1 MGQEIIL
8 AEHDVQITNYIGA
21 LELNRRKSIGKENG
35 SEKKLVKEK
44 VDDLI
49 LKILRDIQANYDFF
63 DESYLGFER
72 KGNIKIIEHLKSISH
87 HDEDYNPE
95 YFFKDLFPVYLE
107 FLIVQK
113 TPYDLDSFI
122 SSAEGVS
129 YSFSETTKRSI
140 DRYSLTVPS
149 TVMSYLL
156 KVTKSSNV
164 KDVLEIESKVD
175 GYNSSLNNNVEQIKG
190 LESRIDNLK
199 SKYNFMALSHGF
211 ERILSEKKGQ
221 LNEMRNYLIVMG
233 VLIMVPVMLVL
244 MFLWNSLDDLELK
257 VLYITVPML
266 TLSFTMIY
274 FFRIILSNYNEL
286 KPEILQME
294 LRVTLCSFIED
305 YVKYSKEIKKEDKE
319 ALAMFEKVVFSEI
332 NDARNPVPAFFEGL
346 EGIAKVVGSYK
357 SGKS

>member
-1 MGQEIIL
+1 MGQEITL
-8 AEHDVQITNYIGA
+8 AEHDVQISNYIGA
-21 LELNRRKSIGKENG
+21 LELNRRKNISKENEP
-35 SEKKLVKEK
+35 EKKEHKKKFNEI
-44 VDDLI
+44 I
-49 LKILRDIQANYDFF
+49 LNILRDIQSNYDYF
-63 DESYLGFER
+63 DKSYLGFER
-72 KGNIKIIEHLKSISH
+72 KGNVKIIEHLKSISY
-87 HDEDYNPE
+87 HDDSYNPE

-113 TPYDLDSFI
+113 GPYELDSFI
-122 SSAEGVS
+122 SSVEVVS
-129 YSFSETTKRSI
+129 FSFSEPTKRII

-156 KVTKSSNV
+156 KLTKSSNV

-175 GYNSSLNNNVEQIKG
+175 GYNSSLSNNIEQIKG

-199 SKYNFMALSHGF
+199 SEYNFMALSHGF
-211 ERILSEKKGQ
+211 ERILSEKKKKS
-221 LNEMRNYLIVMG
+221 NDMSNYLFVMG
-233 VLIMVPVMLVL
+233 ILIMVPVMIVL
-244 MFLWNSLDDLELK
+244 MFLWNSLDDLGVK
-257 VLYITVPML
+257 VLYVTAPML

-305 YVKYSKEIKKEDKE
+305 YIKYSKDIKKEDKE

-332 NDARNPVPAFFEGL
+332 NDARNPAPAFFEGL
-346 EGIAKVVGSYK
+346 EGIANVINSSKK
-357 SGKS
+357 